1 MVHAGTRRGFE
12 PSLNWSQ
19 SRVCWSERSDEERA
33 SSIQKRVGVEE
44 SSRDLNVKLKCVIE
58 LRGVVRLSDVEV
70 GGESSLEDLI
80 RWELRREQTLSGV
93 ESA

>member
-1 MVHAGTRRGFE
+1 M
-12 PSLNWSQ
+12 
-19 SRVCWSERSDEERA
+19 
-33 SSIQKRVGVEE
+33 GVEE
-44 SSRDLNVKLKCVIE
+44 SSKDLDVKLKYVME

-70 GGESSLEDLI
+70 GGESSLGGLI